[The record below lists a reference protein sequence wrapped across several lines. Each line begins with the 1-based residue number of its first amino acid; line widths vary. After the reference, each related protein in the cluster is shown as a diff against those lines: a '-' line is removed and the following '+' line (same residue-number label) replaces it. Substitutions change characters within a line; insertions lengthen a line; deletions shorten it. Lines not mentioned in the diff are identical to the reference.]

1 MRFFDAISSLLDI
14 RNSLSKSDKMVSS
27 PGESTAETRRRD
39 STINEENEVYSMGN
53 IIIAID
59 HGYGRVK
66 TAHGHFQAGVSA
78 YDTEPIFTHNML
90 VYQGKYYIIGEEHK
104 PFLASKIDDPDYY
117 ILTLAA
123 IARELKFRGLT
134 SASVHLAIGLPLT
147 WVGQQKQAFREYLL
161 QNETADFTFNGVEYH
176 VSFADADVFPQ
187 GYSAIATQLHS
198 FKGTN
203 MLCDIGNGTM
213 SIMYINNCRPVLGK
227 CFTEKYGTH
236 QCMLAV
242 REAVMRE
249 HQAALDDATIEAV
262 MRFGKADIEEKYLST
277 IRAAAARYVEGIMR
291 RLKEHDYNP
300 SLMRLY
306 IVGGGGCLVRNFGK
320 YEPSRVTINDDI
332 CATAKGYEALV
343 QAKLRKGGGNA

>member
-1 MRFFDAISSLLDI
+1 MRN
-14 RNSLSKSDKMVSS
+14 NS
-27 PGESTAETRRRD
+27 
-39 STINEENEVYSMGN
+39 

-66 TAHGHFQAGVSA
+66 TAHGHFQAGVMA
-78 YDTEPIFTHNML
+78 YEKEPIFTHNML
-90 VYQGKYYIIGEEHK
+90 VYQEKYYIIGEDHK
-104 PFLASKIDDPDYY
+104 PFLANKIDDSDYY

-123 IARELKFRGLT
+123 IARELKARGLT
-134 SASVHLAIGLPLT
+134 SASVHLAAGLPLT

-161 QNETADFTFNGVEYH
+161 QNDAVDFTHNGTEYH
-176 VSFADADVFPQ
+176 VEFADADVFPQ

-213 SIMYINNCRPVLGK
+213 NIMYINNCRPVLGK
-227 CFTEKYGTH
+227 CYTEKYGTH

-249 HQAALDDATIEAV
+249 HQVTIDDSTIETV
-262 MRFGKADIEEKYLST
+262 MRFGKADIDEKYLAT
-277 IRAAAARYVEGIMR
+277 IRSAAAKYVEGIMR
-291 RLKEHDYNP
+291 RLREHEYNP

-306 IVGGGGCLVRNFGK
+306 IVGGGGCLVKNFGK
-320 YEPSRVTINDDI
+320 YDPRRVTINDDI

-343 QAKLRKGGGNA
+343 QAKLRRNGGKA